1 MNQLPPDPVHPAQL
15 AQPFMEAHGLRKSFQ
30 SAAGGETVLRD
41 VQVSVRL
48 GEVLAIT
55 APSGAGKSTL
65 LKILGTLEAPDA
77 GCLICAGVPVDFRD
91 DRQLARLRALRI
103 GFVFQRC
110 NLIPFLDAR
119 ENVELVLKLRAMR
132 PSQRRSLALAA
143 LAIVGLEH
151 KSRALPPT
159 LSGGEQQRV
168 ALARA
173 IVGAPSLLLCDE
185 PTGSL
190 SPEAGQQIFELLQ
203 TFASTHD
210 RAVVLVTHN
219 ESLAQQ
225 ATRRLYLHGGRL
237 QDEAP

>member
-1 MNQLPPDPVHPAQL
+1 MNPLTMAPVSPAPA
-15 AQPFMEAHGLRKSFQ
+15 AQPFIEARGLRKSFQ

-41 VQVSVRL
+41 VNVSVRT

-65 LKILGTLEAPDA
+65 LKILGTLQAPDT
-77 GCLICAGVPVDFRD
+77 GTLTYGGVEVDFRD
-91 DRQLARLRALRI
+91 QRQLARLRASRI
-103 GFVFQRC
+103 GFVFQRF

-119 ENVELVLKLRAMR
+119 ENVELALKLRAMPQR
-132 PSQRRSLALAA
+132 QRRIQALDA
-143 LAIVGLEH
+143 LDIVGLAH
-151 KSRALPPT
+151 KCRALPAT

-173 IVGAPSLLLCDE
+173 IAGAPSLLLCDE

-190 SPEAGQQIFELLQ
+190 GQDAGQRIFELLQ
-203 TFASTHD
+203 SFAQLHD

-219 ESLAQQ
+219 ESLARQ
-225 ATRRLYLHGGRL
+225 ATRRLYLHDGCLQGG
-237 QDEAP
+237 AP

>member
-1 MNQLPPDPVHPAQL
+1 MNQMTLDPVHLAGL
-15 AQPFMEAHGLRKSFQ
+15 AQPFMAARGLCKSFQ
-30 SAAGGETVLRD
+30 SAAGAETVLRD
-41 VQVSVRL
+41 LHVDVRL

-65 LKILGTLEAPDA
+65 LKILGTLQAPDA
-77 GCLICAGVPVDFRD
+77 GALTCAGEPVDFRN
-91 DRQLARLRALRI
+91 DRQLAQLRALRI
-103 GFVFQRC
+103 GFVFQRF
-110 NLIPFLDAR
+110 NLIPFLDAV
-119 ENVELVLKLRAMR
+119 ENVELALKLRAM
-132 PSQRRSLALAA
+132 PRRERRVQAQAA

-151 KSRALPPT
+151 KCGALPAT

-190 SPEAGQQIFELLQ
+190 SQDAGQRIFELLHS
-203 TFASTHD
+203 FAHTHG

-219 ESLAQQ
+219 ESLARQ
-225 ATRRLYLHGGRL
+225 ATRRLYLHDGRL
-237 QDEAP
+237 QGDAP